1 MNRPNIVVLGAGYGG
16 MITTAKLQK
25 MLGSNEANITL
36 VNKHNYHYQTTW
48 LHENAAGT
56 LHHDRTRI
64 KISDVINFNRVN
76 FVQDTVVGLDPSS
89 KKIQLE
95 NGELTYDYLVVGLGF
110 EAATFG
116 IQGLKEHAFTISNI
130 NAARLIREHIE
141 YNFARYNNEKEERQ
155 DLLNIVVG
163 GAGFTGIEF
172 VGEIAN
178 KVPELCKE
186 YDIPREKV
194 RIINVEAAPTVL
206 PGFDEELVEYAMNL
220 LEGKGVEFK
229 VGTMIKEV
237 EEHKILVEKDEQQE
251 EIPTNTVVWAAGVRG
266 NSLVEEAGFETNR
279 GRVPVRDDLRPNGYD
294 DVFIV
299 GDCALIMNP
308 ENDRPYPPTA
318 QIAIQEAETTARN
331 VKKIVNGEDNLETFK
346 PDLKGTVASLGEGQ
360 AIGVVFGDKKLFGWT
375 ASVMKKII
383 DNRYLLKLGGI
394 GLLLKKGK
402 FNIFTK

>member
-331 VKKIVNGEDNLETFK
+331 VKKIVNGEDNLESFK